1 MITNDPCP
9 KAGLWKNPPTQI
21 HGVPLLKKSKSPNRG
36 IWAQRRAPQGPVGA
50 QISLFAD
57 FSTCSNH
64 LHISY
69 SKAFFRFVQKSKLW
83 ARSVNKR
90 QSYLGKT
97 KFHPTSPNWLQSC
110 SGSQEKSLFPFWSKF
125 QNMSKIGQQT
135 PEICAFKRRPA
146 FPANCTESLTLI
158 CCNPLFFKLIHPYFH
173 EWKRFLPI
181 FRFSDFKGPI
191 SLVDSS

>member
-1 MITNDPCP
+1 MFFIFKGNYLR
-9 KAGLWKNPPTQI
+9 KAFCSKINRQIPHTKVTKFLPLDSRGNPFN
-21 HGVPLLKKSKSPNRG
+21 S
-36 IWAQRRAPQGPVGA
+36 A
-50 QISLFAD
+50 
-57 FSTCSNH
+57 
-64 LHISY
+64 Y

-173 EWKRFLPI
+173 E
-181 FRFSDFKGPI
+181 
-191 SLVDSS
+191 

>member
-1 MITNDPCP
+1 MVFSLYNPHTSLPNENDDT
-9 KAGLWKNPPTQI
+9 KRLFNSNN
-21 HGVPLLKKSKSPNRG
+21 LKKKKELSS
-36 IWAQRRAPQGPVGA
+36 I
-50 QISLFAD
+50 
-57 FSTCSNH
+57 NH
-64 LHISY
+64 VSY

-173 EWKRFLPI
+173 E
-181 FRFSDFKGPI
+181 
-191 SLVDSS
+191 